1 MWGLG
6 RYGKRVA
13 VVVAILVVAVVVGL
27 GVGLGFTTLTQQLT
41 AASAPATM
49 PPPAPVP
56 PRPALRPATDDG
68 PAPTPAGVGAVLDP
82 LIAPG
87 GLGTLSGEV
96 VDPATGVVLWQRH
109 PTEALVPGSTAKLL
123 TASAALLTLDHQER
137 FHTTVL
143 AGADPGTVVLR
154 GGGDP
159 TLSGVA
165 EGAETGYPGAARLDD
180 LVSQVRAAVHSPISR
195 VLVDVSR
202 YTGDALAPGWLPA
215 DVAGGYIAPIEPVML
230 DGGRADPH
238 QDISPRAAKPAT
250 AAAAELA
257 RRLGADPDTVALG
270 SAPPGAAVL
279 GDVSSP
285 TVQDLVAT
293 ALRESDNVLAET
305 LAREVAVKTGGQPS
319 FAGASQAVLTVLARH
334 GFDVS
339 GATLVDG
346 SGLSTSDEVPAT
358 LLAALLSAAAA
369 PDQPAGTAGRAGDQA
384 TAGRAGDQATAG
396 RAGDQ
401 ATAGRAGDQATAGR
415 AGDQATAGRAGD
427 QATAGRAGNQA
438 TDGVNQPRTVALRP
452 LLVGLPVAGG
462 SGTLADRYRGTS
474 APGRGWVRA
483 KTGTLTGVNSLA
495 GTVLDTDGRILVF
508 ALLSNGPNP
517 ASVRPRLDA
526 LAAELRSCG
535 CH

>member
-1 MWGLG
+1 MWKLG

-13 VVVAILVVAVVVGL
+13 VVMVVAAVLLVAVVVGL
-27 GVGLGFTTLTQQLT
+27 GVGIGVTALTHRM
-41 AASAPATM
+41 AAVATSSVV
-49 PPPAPVP
+49 PPPAPVLP
-56 PRPALRPATDDG
+56 HPVLRPAGADG
-68 PAPTPAGVGAVLDP
+68 PAPTPAGVGALLDP
-82 LIAPG
+82 LVAGG
-87 GLGTLSGEV
+87 GLGALSGQV
-96 VDPATGVVLWQRH
+96 VDPATGAVLWQRN
-109 PTEALVPGSTAKLL
+109 PTSALVPGSTAKLL
-123 TASAALLTLDHQER
+123 TASAALLALDHQQR

-143 AGADPGTVVLR
+143 VGTNPGTVVLR

-159 TLSGVA
+159 TLSGA
-165 EGAETGYPGAARLDD
+165 AQGTETGYPGAARLDD
-180 LVSQVRAAVHSPISR
+180 LVSQIRANARGPISR

-202 YTGDALAPGWLPA
+202 YTGDALAPSWLPA

-238 QDISPRAAKPAT
+238 QDVSPRAAKPAT

-257 RRLGADPDTVALG
+257 RRLGADPDSVTLG
-270 SAPPGAAVL
+270 SAAPGAAVL

-293 ALRESDNVLAET
+293 ALRQSDNVLAET
-305 LAREVAVKTGGQPS
+305 LAREVARKTGAQPS
-319 FAGASQAVLTVLARH
+319 FAGASQAVLTVLRRH

-339 GATLVDG
+339 RATLVDG
-346 SGLSTSDEVPAT
+346 SGLSTSDAVPAT
-358 LLAALLSAAAA
+358 LLTALLGAAAA
-369 PDQPAGTAGRAGDQA
+369 PDQLAATAGDQ
-384 TAGRAGDQATAG
+384 TTDGG
-396 RAGDQ
+396 
-401 ATAGRAGDQATAGR
+401 
-415 AGDQATAGRAGD
+415 
-427 QATAGRAGNQA
+427 AGNQTTDGGA
-438 TDGVNQPRTVALRP
+438 GNQTTDGVNHPPTAELRT

-462 SGTLADRYRGTS
+462 SGTLADRYHGSS

-495 GTVLDTDGRILVF
+495 GTVLDTDGRVLVF

-517 ASVRPRLDA
+517 ASVRPRLDT

>member
-13 VVVAILVVAVVVGL
+13 VVAAVLVVAVVVGL
-27 GVGLGFTTLTQQLT
+27 GVGLGVTAMMQRLS
-41 AASAPATM
+41 AASAVATVA
-49 PPPAPVP
+49 PPPPVL
-56 PRPALRPATDDG
+56 PRLALRPVTADG
-68 PAPTPAGVGAVLDP
+68 PAPTPAGVGALLDP
-82 LIAPG
+82 LIAAG
-87 GLGTLSGEV
+87 GLGALSGQV
-96 VDPATGVVLWQRH
+96 IDPATGVVLWQRH
-109 PTEALVPGSTAKLL
+109 PTDALVPGSTAKLL
-123 TASAALLTLDHQER
+123 TASAALLALDHQQR

-165 EGAETGYPGAARLDD
+165 QGTDTGYPGAARLDD
-180 LVSQVRAAVHSPISR
+180 LVSQVRAAVPGSISR

-215 DVAGGYIAPIEPVML
+215 DVAGGYIAPVEPVML

-238 QDISPRAAKPAT
+238 EDVSPRAAKPAT

-257 RRLGADPDTVALG
+257 RRLGADPDTVTLG
-270 SAPPGAAVL
+270 SALPGAAVL

-285 TVQDLVAT
+285 PVQDLVAT
-293 ALRESDNVLAET
+293 ALRQSDNVLAET
-305 LAREVAVKTGGQPS
+305 LAREVARATGVQPS

-334 GFDVS
+334 GFDVR
-339 GATLVDG
+339 GAVLVDG
-346 SGLSTSDEVPAT
+346 SGLSTSDAVPAT
-358 LLAALLSAAAA
+358 LLTALLGAAAA
-369 PDQPAGTAGRAGDQA
+369 PDQPATHAARAG
-384 TAGRAGDQATAG
+384 G
-396 RAGDQ
+396 
-401 ATAGRAGDQATAGR
+401 
-415 AGDQATAGRAGD
+415 
-427 QATAGRAGNQA
+427 AGNQTTA
-438 TDGVNQPRTVALRP
+438 GGAGNQTTAGGAGNQTTDGVNQSRTATLRP

-462 SGTLADRYRGTS
+462 SGTLADRYHGPS
-474 APGRGWVRA
+474 APGRGWVHA

>member
-1 MWGLG
+1 MWAMWELR
-6 RYGKRVA
+6 RYVKRVA
-13 VVVAILVVAVVVGL
+13 VVVAVLLVAAAAGL
-27 GVGLGFTTLTQQLT
+27 GVGFGVTALTHRLATLSTVET
-41 AASAPATM
+41 V
-49 PPPAPVP
+49 PPPAPVVP
-56 PRPALRPATDDG
+56 HPALRPATADG
-68 PAPTPAGVGAVLDP
+68 PAPTPAGVGAVLNP
-82 LIAPG
+82 LFAAG
-87 GLGTLSGEV
+87 GLGTLSGQV
-96 VDPATGVVLWQRH
+96 VDPATGAVLWQRN
-109 PTEALVPGSTAKLL
+109 PASALVPGSTAKLL
-123 TASAALLTLDHQER
+123 TASAALLALDHQER

-165 EGAETGYPGAARLDD
+165 GGAETGYPGAARLDD
-180 LVSQVRAAVHSPISR
+180 LVSQVRAAVHGPISR

-202 YTGDALAPGWLPA
+202 YTGDALAPSWQPA

-270 SAPPGAAVL
+270 SAAPGAAVL

-285 TVQDLVAT
+285 PVHDLITT
-293 ALRESDNVLAET
+293 ALQESDNVLAET
-305 LAREVAVKTGGQPS
+305 LAREVARKTGAQPS
-319 FAGASQAVLTVLARH
+319 FAGASQAVLTVLVRH
-334 GFDVS
+334 GFDVR

-346 SGLSTSDEVPAT
+346 SGLSTSDAVPAT
-358 LLAALLSAAAA
+358 LLTALLGAAAA
-369 PDQPAGTAGRAGDQA
+369 PDQSAPDQAGTAGK
-384 TAGRAGDQATAG
+384 
-396 RAGDQ
+396 
-401 ATAGRAGDQATAGR
+401 
-415 AGDQATAGRAGD
+415 
-427 QATAGRAGNQA
+427 AGNQTTA
-438 TDGVNQPRTVALRP
+438 GKAGNQTTAGGTGNQPTDRVKQPPTAALRP

-462 SGTLADRYRGTS
+462 SGTLADRYRDPADAS
-474 APGRGWVRA
+474 ARGRGWVRA

-495 GTVLDTDGRILVF
+495 GTVLDSDGRMLVF

-526 LAAELRSCG
+526 LAAGLRSCG

>member
-1 MWGLG
+1 MRGLGGWWHLLG

-13 VVVAILVVAVVVGL
+13 MVPVVAAVLLIAVAAGL
-27 GVGLGFTTLTQQLT
+27 GVGFGVTALTQRLAAVSA
-41 AASAPATM
+41 AASAVA
-49 PPPAPVP
+49 PPAPVVP
-56 PRPALRPATDDG
+56 HPALRPVTADG

-82 LIAPG
+82 LVAAG
-87 GLGTLSGEV
+87 GLGSLSGQV
-96 VDPATGVVLWQRH
+96 VDPATGAVLWQRH
-109 PTEALVPGSTAKLL
+109 PADALVPGSTAKLL
-123 TASAALLTLDHQER
+123 TASAALLTLDHQQR

-143 AGADPGTVVLR
+143 AGPDPATVVLR

-159 TLSGVA
+159 TLSGA
-165 EGAETGYPGAARLDD
+165 APGTETGYPGAARLDD
-180 LVSQVRAAVHSPISR
+180 LVSQVRAAVPGPIRR

-202 YTGDALAPGWLPA
+202 YTGDALAPSWLPA

-230 DGGRADPH
+230 DGGRADPQ

-257 RRLGADPDTVALG
+257 RRLGADPDTVTLG
-270 SAPPGAAVL
+270 SAAPGAAVL

-293 ALRESDNVLAET
+293 ALRQSDNVLAET
-305 LAREVAVKTGGQPS
+305 LAREVARKTGAQPS
-319 FAGASQAVLTVLARH
+319 FAGASQAVLTVLRRH
-334 GFDVS
+334 GFDVN

-346 SGLSTSDEVPAT
+346 SGLSTSDAVSAT
-358 LLAALLSAAAA
+358 LLTALLGTAAA
-369 PDQPAGTAGRAGDQA
+369 PDQPAA
-384 TAGRAGDQATAG
+384 TAGGPGSQTTASG
-396 RAGDQ
+396 
-401 ATAGRAGDQATAGR
+401 
-415 AGDQATAGRAGD
+415 
-427 QATAGRAGNQA
+427 AGNQP
-438 TDGVNQPRTVALRP
+438 TDGVNQPPTAALRP

-462 SGTLADRYRGTS
+462 SGTLADRYRDFSGAS
-474 APGRGWVRA
+474 ARGRGWVRA

-495 GTVLDTDGRILVF
+495 GTVLDTDGRMLVF

>member
-1 MWGLG
+1 MRGLGGLGQVLG

-13 VVVAILVVAVVVGL
+13 VVVVVAAVLLVAAVAGL
-27 GVGLGFTTLTQQLT
+27 GVGVGVTALTHRLATLSTVET
-41 AASAPATM
+41 V
-49 PPPAPVP
+49 PPPAPVVP
-56 PRPALRPATDDG
+56 HPALRPATADG

-82 LIAPG
+82 LIAAG
-87 GLGTLSGEV
+87 GLGTLSGQV
-96 VDPATGVVLWQRH
+96 VDPATGAVLWQRN
-109 PTEALVPGSTAKLL
+109 PASALVPGSTAKLL
-123 TASAALLTLDHQER
+123 TASAALLALDHQQR

-143 AGADPGTVVLR
+143 AGSDPATVVLR

-165 EGAETGYPGAARLDD
+165 GGAETGYPGAARLDD
-180 LVSQVRAAVHSPISR
+180 LVSQVRAAVHGPISR

-202 YTGDALAPGWLPA
+202 YTGDALAPSWLPA

-257 RRLGADPDTVALG
+257 RRLGADPDSVALG
-270 SAPPGAAVL
+270 SAAPGAAVL

-285 TVQDLVAT
+285 PVQDLVT
-293 ALRESDNVLAET
+293 AALQESDNVLAET
-305 LAREVAVKTGGQPS
+305 LAREVARNTGAQPS
-319 FAGASQAVLTVLARH
+319 FAGASQAVLTVLQRH

-346 SGLSTSDEVPAT
+346 SGLSTSDAVPAM
-358 LLAALLSAAAA
+358 LLTALLGAAAA
-369 PDQPAGTAGRAGDQA
+369 PDQSA
-384 TAGRAGDQATAG
+384 TAGGT
-396 RAGDQ
+396 
-401 ATAGRAGDQATAGR
+401 
-415 AGDQATAGRAGD
+415 
-427 QATAGRAGNQA
+427 GNQT
-438 TDGVNQPRTVALRP
+438 TDGVNQAPTAALRP

-462 SGTLADRYRGTS
+462 SGTLADRYRDPSGAS
-474 APGRGWVRA
+474 ARGRGWVRA

-495 GTVLDTDGRILVF
+495 GTVLDSDGRMLVF

-526 LAAELRSCG
+526 LAAGLRSCG

>member
-13 VVVAILVVAVVVGL
+13 VVVAVLVVAAVVGL
-27 GVGLGFTTLTQQLT
+27 GVGLGFTTLTQQLA

-49 PPPAPVP
+49 PPPAPLL

-82 LIAPG
+82 MIAPG
-87 GLGTLSGEV
+87 GLGTLAGEV

-165 EGAETGYPGAARLDD
+165 HGAETGYPGAARLDD

-257 RRLGADPDTVALG
+257 RRLGADPDTVTLG
-270 SAPPGAAVL
+270 SALPGAAVL

-285 TVQDLVAT
+285 PVQDLVAT
-293 ALRESDNVLAET
+293 ALRQSDNVLAET
-305 LAREVAVKTGGQPS
+305 LAREVARATGVQPS

-334 GFDVS
+334 GFDVR
-339 GATLVDG
+339 GAVLVDG
-346 SGLSTSDEVPAT
+346 SGLSTSDAVPAT
-358 LLAALLSAAAA
+358 LLTALLGAAAA
-369 PDQPAGTAGRAGDQA
+369 PDQPASHAARAGGAGNRTTAGG
-384 TAGRAGDQATAG
+384 
-396 RAGDQ
+396 
-401 ATAGRAGDQATAGR
+401 
-415 AGDQATAGRAGD
+415 
-427 QATAGRAGNQA
+427 AGNRT
-438 TDGVNQPRTVALRP
+438 TDGVNQSRTVALRP

-462 SGTLADRYRGTS
+462 SGTLADRYHGPS
-474 APGRGWVRA
+474 APGRGWVHA